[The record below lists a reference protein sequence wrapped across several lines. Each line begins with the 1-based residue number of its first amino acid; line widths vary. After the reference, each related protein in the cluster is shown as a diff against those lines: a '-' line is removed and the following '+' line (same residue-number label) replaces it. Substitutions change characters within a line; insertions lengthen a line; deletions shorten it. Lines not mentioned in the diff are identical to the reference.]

1 MIREH
6 LETMMSGPDAS
17 NRLRSEERRLRD
29 RINGLRN
36 DASTIE
42 NNMAFFANSKGANAD
57 QIRKQFIEKKT
68 ALEQQI
74 QRLEKE
80 LKMLRSMKPGN
91 A

>member
-1 MIREH
+1 
-6 LETMMSGPDAS
+6 
-17 NRLRSEERRLRD
+17 
-29 RINGLRN
+29 
-36 DASTIE
+36 
-42 NNMAFFANSKGANAD
+42 MAFFANSKGANAD